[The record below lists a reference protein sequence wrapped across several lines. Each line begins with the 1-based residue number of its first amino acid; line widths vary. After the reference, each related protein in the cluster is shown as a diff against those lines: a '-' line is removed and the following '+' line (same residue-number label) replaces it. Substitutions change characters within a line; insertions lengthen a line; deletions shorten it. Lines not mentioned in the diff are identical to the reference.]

1 MTNDEIRE
9 LYDSDPDLVLSD
21 LMLITGK
28 SIEEL
33 IKILMEVV

>member
-9 LYDSDPDLVLSD
+9 LYDSDPDLLLSD
-21 LMLITGK
+21 LALITGK

-33 IKILMEVV
+33 KAILLEAV

>member
-9 LYDSDPDLVLSD
+9 LYDSDPDLLLSD
-21 LMLITGK
+21 LALITGK

-33 IKILMEVV
+33 KKILTESP